1 MKTSWRASPSSE
13 AMQTEIESVSDKL
26 TLADLSLRLRHAHQH
41 GFPIVTEQGLLAG
54 IVTLG
59 DMERAIA
66 QNRPPETQVTAIST
80 PRSALVTLDEDESI
94 GAALQK
100 MGRAGVGR
108 IPVISAADPN
118 RLVGMITR
126 YDVVNAYNTG
136 LMRRAELQHR
146 TRQLRVRNID
156 GAEFVRVTITPED
169 STHNHTVSELA
180 AGLPHDCVLVS
191 VRRAGRLLIPHGD
204 TRLQAGDEITA
215 FVSHAQ
221 RDELLQR
228 LHKLPEQVATSEPE
242 SG

>member
-1 MKTSWRASPSSE
+1 
-13 AMQTEIESVSDKL
+13 
-26 TLADLSLRLRHAHQH
+26 
-41 GFPIVTEQGLLAG
+41 
-54 IVTLG
+54 
-59 DMERAIA
+59 MERAIA

-80 PRSALVTLDEDESI
+80 ARSALVTLDEDESI

-108 IPVISAADPN
+108 IPVISAADPD

-169 STHNHTVSELA
+169 NTLNHTVSELA

-221 RDELLQR
+221 RDELLLR
-228 LHKLPEQVATSEPE
+228 LHKLPEQLATREPAT
-242 SG
+242 G